1 MEISLKI
8 VWIFISQNIYS
19 VLKITIQECKQLF
32 SFKENILKIIT
43 QEKMVLNRMNYLI
56 LNKTCIFCEILKMIL
71 Y

>member
-1 MEISLKI
+1 MDVSLKI

-43 QEKMVLNRMNYLI
+43 QEKM
-56 LNKTCIFCEILKMIL
+56 ILKQNELFNIK
-71 Y
+71 